1 MYGNGNG
8 IFYQIFKEIVTLEKQ
23 CKVLNSARAYFTT
36 GAIHPEDVEM
46 WNIKTPISKRLELLG
61 DRGGSGG
68 TDIPGNTISVT
79 KLKKPYYYDN
89 GENIQ
94 LLWYLQMAKI
104 LVGNN

>member
-1 MYGNGNG
+1 
-8 IFYQIFKEIVTLEKQ
+8 
-23 CKVLNSARAYFTT
+23 
-36 GAIHPEDVEM
+36 M